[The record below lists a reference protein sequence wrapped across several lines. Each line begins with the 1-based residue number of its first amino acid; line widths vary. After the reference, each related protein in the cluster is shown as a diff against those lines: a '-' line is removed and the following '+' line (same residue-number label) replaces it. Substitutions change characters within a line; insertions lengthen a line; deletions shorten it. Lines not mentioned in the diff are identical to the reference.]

1 MPKHRQAEVVESNKK
16 NKLIIVTDQ
25 SLLLVVFSFFLGFM
39 VAFFT
44 FLNTI
49 NYINSLF
56 REAIRF

>member
-1 MPKHRQAEVVESNKK
+1 MAKAHSVKAVDGCKK
-16 NKLIIVTDQ
+16 NKLIIITDQ
-25 SLLLVVFSFFLGFM
+25 SLLLVIFSFFIGFM

-56 REAIRF
+56 RDAVKM